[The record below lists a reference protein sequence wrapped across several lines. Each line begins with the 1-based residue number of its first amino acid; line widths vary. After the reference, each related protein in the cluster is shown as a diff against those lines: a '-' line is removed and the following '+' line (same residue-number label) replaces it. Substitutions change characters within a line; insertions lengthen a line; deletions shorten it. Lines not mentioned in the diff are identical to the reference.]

1 LKSDGVDSLSNPG
14 TVSYM
19 LSGKHQESQDMN
31 EHKFKAFLLSRRRQW
46 NENQSKK
53 FVDHAL
59 DDPDL
64 PDAKSWEEL
73 EAYLKGRPDPAS
85 AATIEEAKYIWGLYE
100 AEARGK
106 TD

>member
-1 LKSDGVDSLSNPG
+1 MS
-14 TVSYM
+14 
-19 LSGKHQESQDMN
+19 

-59 DDPDL
+59 GDSDL

-73 EAYLKGRPDPAS
+73 EAYLVRAHEDV
-85 AATIEEAKYIWGLYE
+85 IEEAKYIWGLYE
-100 AEARGK
+100 AEVLGK
-106 TD
+106 KV

>member
-1 LKSDGVDSLSNPG
+1 MS
-14 TVSYM
+14 
-19 LSGKHQESQDMN
+19 

-59 DDPDL
+59 EDPDL

-73 EAYLKGRPDPAS
+73 EAYLVRGHED
-85 AATIEEAKYIWGLYE
+85 ATKEAKYIWGLYE
-100 AEARGK
+100 NA
-106 TD
+106 

>member
-1 LKSDGVDSLSNPG
+1 MS
-14 TVSYM
+14 
-19 LSGKHQESQDMN
+19 

-59 DDPDL
+59 GDPDL

-73 EAYLKGRPDPAS
+73 EAYLVRAHKDA
-85 AATIEEAKYIWGLYE
+85 IEEAKYIWGLYE
-100 AEARGK
+100 AEVLGRMG
-106 TD
+106 

>member
-1 LKSDGVDSLSNPG
+1 MG
-14 TVSYM
+14 
-19 LSGKHQESQDMN
+19 
-31 EHKFKAFLLSRRRQW
+31 EHEFKAFLRSRQW

-73 EAYLKGRPDPAS
+73 EAYLARGHEDA
-85 AATIEEAKYIWGLYE
+85 IEEAKYIWGLYM
-100 AEARGK
+100 AHTRGQAG
-106 TD
+106 